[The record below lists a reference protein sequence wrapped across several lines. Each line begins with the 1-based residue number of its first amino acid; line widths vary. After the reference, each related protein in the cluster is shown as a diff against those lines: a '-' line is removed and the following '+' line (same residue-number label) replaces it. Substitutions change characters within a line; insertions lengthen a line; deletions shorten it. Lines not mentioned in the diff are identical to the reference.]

1 MRQRSSF
8 SPSRKVDFKS
18 SYNSPS
24 EQSSFSN
31 LAERAKFA
39 DVRSSSKFVSSKSSF
54 LNKNTSD
61 TSSLTNLNS
70 LVNSNNFK
78 SSLSNSSN
86 FNSNSSLPQSPTVE
100 EPFSPRLD
108 ENRSEFK
115 KENFK
120 DSFKDNFKENF
131 KEKIAD
137 FKNEFAGDAFN
148 KPNKNIFYNNSNNNI
163 KHVSYSISSSGSK
176 SNNKICQIN
185 NTISNRILNRTSS
198 QTESNSSLLGTI
210 LDPIDLQFEA
220 LQMASKNANFEDR
233 EPNES
238 PNPIV
243 ANAYLK
249 IGTKMTNLV
258 EQYKDNLETNVDL
271 KSPKHIDQE
280 MHILNGMHYLLA
292 KSQSIPYYGIEL
304 VNNLGK
310 ILCNL
315 GALDHI
321 IKNFCKL
328 DPSQLQTPP
337 PGVQRQTSNIAEM
350 DEEEDEL
357 VNADENNNKVTTQL
371 ANNLSSNESLCER
384 KDASQ
389 QLTGSPSPASS
400 RLDKQKEL
408 KYASAKLLNNCLT
421 KENAAHLIQNNYQNV
436 PDLVEFCC
444 HLARK
449 RKSTE
454 NEQVG
459 TGILRNLL
467 DYNEDTCKEILIKL
481 NAIDTILFEC
491 RTADIQTLRNCVHC
505 LANVVLFGGEE
516 CQQKLVDRSLLIWL
530 FPLAS
535 HRDLQIKYFALMTM
549 VILVAN
555 KEIEGAVLKTGSLE
569 LIEPFLLSNSPQEFA
584 TFRGE
589 TLLSNR
595 LQCRSAR
602 FHNVTACCSST
613 LICSPDNV
621 INNNG
626 FGQSKEWLK
635 KLVAVLDCDREQA
648 KNLSAFHFAMESF
661 VKKKLGQQNVNT
673 TASNLSK
680 FVPSLIL
687 SNPIKSLNRF
697 SER

>member
-1 MRQRSSF
+1 MRQRTSF
-8 SPSRKVDFKS
+8 SPPSRKVDFKS
-18 SYNSPS
+18 SFASPS
-24 EQSSFSN
+24 DQSSFTN
-31 LAERAKFA
+31 LAAERAKFENM
-39 DVRSSSKFVSSKSSF
+39 RSSSKFVSSKSSF
-54 LNKNTSD
+54 LNKNSSD

-86 FNSNSSLPQSPTVE
+86 FNSNSSLPQSPTIE

-108 ENRSEFK
+108 ALGDRGDFAKKDSFK
-115 KENFK
+115 DSYKDGFK
-120 DSFKDNFKENF
+120 DSFK
-131 KEKIAD
+131 
-137 FKNEFAGDAFN
+137 NEFTNSADGFN
-148 KPNKNIFYNNSNNNI
+148 KANKNIFYNNSNNNI

-185 NTISNRILNRTSS
+185 NKISNRILNRNTSM
-198 QTESNSSLLGTI
+198 TESNNSLLSTGTI
-210 LDPIDLQFEA
+210 MDPIDLQFEA
-220 LQMASKNANFEDR
+220 LHMASKNAKYEAR

-238 PNPIV
+238 PDPIV

-258 EQYKDNLETNVDL
+258 EQYKDNLEANVEL
-271 KSPKHIDQE
+271 KSTKHIDQE
-280 MHILNGMHYLLA
+280 MNILNVMNYLLA

-321 IKNFCKL
+321 VKNFTKL
-328 DPSQLQTPP
+328 DLSQVGHPQAG
-337 PGVQRQTSNIAEM
+337 GVQRQTSNIAEI
-350 DEEEDEL
+350 EEEDDEL
-357 VNADENNNKVTTQL
+357 VHADENNNKVQL

-384 KDASQ
+384 KEAN
-389 QLTGSPSPASS
+389 QLTSSSPASVA
-400 RLDKQKEL
+400 DKHLEL
-408 KYASAKLLNNCLT
+408 KFASAQLLNNCLT
-421 KENAAHLIQNNYQNV
+421 KENAAHLIQNSHQNV

-444 HLARK
+444 NLARN
-449 RKSTE
+449 RRSTE

-516 CQQKLVDRSLLIWL
+516 CQQKLVERSLLIWL

-549 VILVAN
+549 IILVAN

-569 LIEPFLLSNSPQEFA
+569 LIEPFLLSNSPQELA
-584 TFRGE
+584 TFRGS
-589 TLLSNR
+589 TFLL
-595 LQCRSAR
+595 
-602 FHNVTACCSST
+602 F
-613 LICSPDNV
+613 
-621 INNNG
+621 
-626 FGQSKEWLK
+626 
-635 KLVAVLDCDREQA
+635 
-648 KNLSAFHFAMESF
+648 
-661 VKKKLGQQNVNT
+661 
-673 TASNLSK
+673 K
-680 FVPSLIL
+680 F
-687 SNPIKSLNRF
+687 
-697 SER
+697 

>member
-1 MRQRSSF
+1 MRQRASF
-8 SPSRKVDFKS
+8 SPHSRKVDFKTS
-18 SYNSPS
+18 FASPS

-31 LAERAKFA
+31 LAERSKFENL
-39 DVRSSSKFVSSKSSF
+39 RSSSKFVSSKSSF
-54 LNKNTSD
+54 LNKNSSD

-108 ENRSEFK
+108 ALGDISRSEFNK
-115 KENFK
+115 KDNFKDNFKDGFK
-120 DSFKDNFKENF
+120 DSFKS
-131 KEKIAD
+131 
-137 FKNEFAGDAFN
+137 EFANADGFN
-148 KPNKNIFYNNSNNNI
+148 KANKNIFYNNSNNNI

-176 SNNKICQIN
+176 NNKICQIN
-185 NTISNRILNRTSS
+185 NKISNRILNR
-198 QTESNSSLLGTI
+198 NSSLSESNNSLLSTGTI

-220 LQMASKNANFEDR
+220 LHMASKNANFENR

-258 EQYKDNLETNVDL
+258 EQYKDNLEPNVEA
-271 KSPKHIDQE
+271 KSIKHIDQE
-280 MHILNGMHYLLA
+280 MAILNGMHYLLS

-321 IKNFCKL
+321 VKNFTKFDL
-328 DPSQLQTPP
+328 AASNL
-337 PGVQRQTSNIAEM
+337 QRQTSNIAE
-350 DEEEDEL
+350 EEDEEL
-357 VNADENNNKVTTQL
+357 VNVDENNNKVAGQ
-371 ANNLSSNESLCER
+371 NNILSSNESLCER
-384 KDASQ
+384 KDA
-389 QLTGSPSPASS
+389 QLLSSPPASQA
-400 RLDKQKEL
+400 DKHLEL
-408 KYASAKLLNNCLT
+408 KYASAKLLNHCLT
-421 KENAAHLIQNNYQNV
+421 KENAAHLIQHNYANV

-444 HLARK
+444 HLAR
-449 RKSTE
+449 RRGSTE

-584 TFRGE
+584 TFRG
-589 TLLSNR
+589 
-595 LQCRSAR
+595 ADI
-602 FHNVTACCSST
+602 SS
-613 LICSPDNV
+613 
-621 INNNG
+621 
-626 FGQSKEWLK
+626 
-635 KLVAVLDCDREQA
+635 
-648 KNLSAFHFAMESF
+648 SF
-661 VKKKLGQQNVNT
+661 
-673 TASNLSK
+673 
-680 FVPSLIL
+680 
-687 SNPIKSLNRF
+687 
-697 SER
+697 E